1 MFNTLPVSRPD
12 ELYRLGAGDNC
23 CVMTGYQEGQDFALF
38 SYDLYKTLRDGTP
51 EIASMA
57 AFQPSPEMESIRRAG
72 TTEPAQPFVTEHVS
86 SNYFELFGI
95 RPAAGNFF
103 SPSNELRGSAPVAV
117 MSYRAWRSR
126 YGSDPRVIGSD
137 FLMAGK
143 PFTVVGIAPPT
154 FYGETLRKDPPD
166 FWFPVAT
173 HELFDRAGVFW
184 LYVMGR
190 VKPGRPLAALE
201 SKINVETKRW
211 YFAYGGSQLSAKY
224 RSAINRQYV
233 PLTSARGGVGLMRI
247 AYRDGLLLL
256 MTLSSLVLLIACA
269 NVANLLMARGTAR
282 RAQTSLRLALGA
294 SRGRIVRHTLTDSLL
309 LSLLGGAAGLLVAFG
324 AARLILLLAFRG
336 AHYVPIAAT
345 PSAPVLGFAF
355 AVALITGLVF
365 GMAPIWLEIHSDP
378 ADALRG
384 ASRSTPAAATL
395 PQKLLVIA
403 QAAFSLVLLT
413 GAGLLT
419 QSLRNLEH
427 QDFGFRTEARVI
439 VKLNPNF
446 AGYTAERLA
455 GTYRRL
461 QQRLS
466 QVPGVLS
473 ASLSLDVP
481 MSGTNRNTRIYV
493 EGAGTEP
500 QPGAVSWNRVSAGYF
515 ETIGTR
521 LIAGRAIDER
531 DEPASRRIAVVNQTF
546 AERYFKGRNPIG
558 GHFGTG
564 GAEHAADYEIVGLVE
579 DAKYQST
586 YQPAYPT
593 FFLPLLQVEKKTDG
607 SLARLSSIGTIAL
620 HASGSAGNLEPLVRA
635 AIAEVDANISVLDVI
650 RYAEQLSLQFSQ
662 ERLLATLTAL
672 FGLLALAL
680 ASVGLY
686 GLVTL
691 AVTRQT
697 AEIGVRMALGA
708 TRERVVAT
716 ILRSALVQVLL
727 GVAIGIPLTLG
738 LARLLRNRLFGISSY
753 DPVTLVDAAIL
764 LVVCAVA
771 AALVPAS
778 RAARIDPI
786 QALRVE

>member
-1 MFNTLPVSRPD
+1 
-12 ELYRLGAGDNC
+12 
-23 CVMTGYQEGQDFALF
+23 
-38 SYDLYKTLRDGTP
+38 
-51 EIASMA
+51 
-57 AFQPSPEMESIRRAG
+57 
-72 TTEPAQPFVTEHVS
+72 
-86 SNYFELFGI
+86 
-95 RPAAGNFF
+95 
-103 SPSNELRGSAPVAV
+103 
-117 MSYRAWRSR
+117 
-126 YGSDPRVIGSD
+126 
-137 FLMAGK
+137 
-143 PFTVVGIAPPT
+143 
-154 FYGETLRKDPPD
+154 
-166 FWFPVAT
+166 
-173 HELFDRAGVFW
+173 
-184 LYVMGR
+184 MGR
-190 VKPGRPLAALE
+190 VKHGAPLAVLE
-201 SKINVETKRW
+201 SKINVEAKRW
-211 YFAYGGSQLSAKY
+211 YLAQGGIRLSARH
-224 RSAINRQYV
+224 RSDINRQYI
-233 PLTSARGGVGLMRI
+233 PLTSARGGVGFLRI

-269 NVANLLMARGTAR
+269 NVANLLLARGTAR

-294 SRGRIVRHTLTDSLL
+294 SRGRIVRHTLTDSVL

-345 PSAPVLGFAF
+345 RSAPVLGFAF
-355 AVALITGLVF
+355 AVVLITGLVF

-384 ASRSTPAAATL
+384 ASRSTPAATL
-395 PQKLLVIA
+395 PQKLLVIV
-403 QAAFSLVLLT
+403 QAAFSLMLLT

-521 LIAGRAIDER
+521 LVAGRAIDER

-546 AERYFKGRNPIG
+546 AEHYFKGRNPIG

-650 RYAEQLSLQFSQ
+650 RYAEQLSLQFNQ

-672 FGLLALAL
+672 FGLLAL

-753 DPVTLVDAAIL
+753 DPVTLVGAAIL
-764 LVVCAVA
+764 LAVCAVA